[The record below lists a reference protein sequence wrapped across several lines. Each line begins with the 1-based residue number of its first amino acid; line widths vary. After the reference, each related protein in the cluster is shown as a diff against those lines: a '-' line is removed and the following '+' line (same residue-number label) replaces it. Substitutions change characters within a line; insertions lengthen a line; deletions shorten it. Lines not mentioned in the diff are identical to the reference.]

1 VFKFYALYKEFVL
14 HLPEYLVILSRFSS
28 QPCTHLNLDLGRIA
42 MRLLQ
47 AATIKLERFNT
58 KIPPYA
64 ILSHTW
70 GTDEVTFQDMEQPNV
85 VEKAG
90 YLKIKYSC
98 EEAVRRD
105 LEYVWVDTCCIDKSS
120 SAELCEAINSMFKW
134 YEDAVECFAYLEDVH
149 DVFDEDAFRGS
160 RWFRRGWTL
169 QELLAP
175 SKLTFFSSNWGKL
188 GTRATHLQLISSVT
202 RIETRYLSGGDKDFR
217 QSSIAQ
223 RMSWAVGRSTE
234 RIEDRA
240 YSLLGIFGINMPLLY
255 GEGCNAFA
263 RLQQEI
269 MKNSDDQTLFAW
281 EETGPGL
288 EWSPFAM
295 SPDAFNSGKDYVR
308 DEFTMH
314 TGPYAIT
321 NRGLE
326 LRLSLFYMGA
336 ESPNHTYAVLACR
349 LSSSPLNLV
358 AIPIHLFGQDLCVR
372 RSGPCQILDRDLA
385 NHLPLRN
392 LRFLIKSEQPLDT
405 TYLLLKTAIYP
416 HVDIF
421 LRKLP
426 KNVTYN
432 GLHVTPRDQW
442 DPHNRMLQVMP
453 EGGPGEEA
461 SRFFI
466 RIKDFLGKNL
476 VIDVL
481 VASSGETSATAFQE
495 SDPQPPPYRQSQFRR
510 KFTGFKFT
518 FGSEPIIWRDYQVVR
533 TLDIDYTGQ
542 LEEQNG
548 V

>member
-1 VFKFYALYKEFVL
+1 
-14 HLPEYLVILSRFSS
+14 
-28 QPCTHLNLDLGRIA
+28 

-47 AATIKLERFNT
+47 AATIKLERFEIN
-58 KIPPYA
+58 IPPYA

-70 GTDEVTFQDMEQPNV
+70 GRDEVTFQDMEKPNV

-120 SAELCEAINSMFKW
+120 CAELSEAINSMFKW

-160 RWFRRGWTL
+160 QWFRRGWTL

-175 SKLTFFSSNWGKL
+175 SKLTFFSSNWGKV
-188 GTRATHLQLISSVT
+188 GTRATHCQLISSAT
-202 RIETRYLSGGDKDFR
+202 RIETGYLLDGYKVFR
-217 QSSIAQ
+217 QASIAQ
-223 RMSWAVGRSTE
+223 RMSWAAGRSTE

-288 EWSPFAM
+288 EWSPFAT
-295 SPDAFNSGKDYVR
+295 SPDAFKSAKDYVR

-314 TGPYAIT
+314 MGPYAIT
-321 NRGLE
+321 NRGLG
-326 LRLSLFYMGA
+326 LRLPLFGAGA

-349 LSSSPLNLV
+349 LSSSPLDLV
-358 AIPIHLFGQDLCVR
+358 AIPIQLFGQDLCVR
-372 RSGPCQILDRDLA
+372 RSGPCYILHRDLA
-385 NHLPLRN
+385 NHLRLRN
-392 LRFLIKSEQPLDT
+392 LRFLIKSDQPLGIT
-405 TYLLLKTAIYP
+405 SLLLQTATYP

-426 KNVTYN
+426 ENVANN
-432 GLHVTPRDQW
+432 GLHVETRDLW
-442 DPHNRMLQVMP
+442 DPNTRMLRVMP
-453 EGGPGEEA
+453 GGEPREEA
-461 SRFFI
+461 SHFSFVSRTFWE
-466 RIKDFLGKNL
+466 RI
-476 VIDVL
+476 
-481 VASSGETSATAFQE
+481 
-495 SDPQPPPYRQSQFRR
+495 
-510 KFTGFKFT
+510 
-518 FGSEPIIWRDYQVVR
+518 
-533 TLDIDYTGQ
+533 
-542 LEEQNG
+542 
-548 V
+548 